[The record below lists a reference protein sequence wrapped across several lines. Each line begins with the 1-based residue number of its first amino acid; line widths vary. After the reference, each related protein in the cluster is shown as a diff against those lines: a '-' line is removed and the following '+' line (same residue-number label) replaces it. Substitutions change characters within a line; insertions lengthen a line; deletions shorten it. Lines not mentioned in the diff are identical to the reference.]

1 MNNTFSA
8 SRFGKYFLNELNGAK
23 YKFGLSSLI
32 YGLMPVVFFVFYE
45 LIYFIASGGDWG
57 YDNSGN
63 RIFCAF
69 VVVVSLVM
77 SFPSK
82 VYGQVTDK
90 RFGTSYILA
99 PASVFEKW
107 LSMVLVACVVVPL
120 VVGVLFFGSDFLLGV
135 IFPEAYGTPL
145 LSGGFFADIAVVLN
159 HSVSG
164 FSVWFV
170 LWLYWCV
177 HVLSFTLGAVFFKR
191 NKPLKTLLVLAAVGF
206 ISMMVFVVIVGDYA
220 LDGEDFITRFF
231 GSEPADAVRGMF
243 TFLYVCAG
251 VQIAV
256 LLPLLFARLRTIKH

>member
-1 MNNTFSA
+1 MNSTFSA
-8 SRFGKYFLNELNGAK
+8 SRFGKYFLNELNAAK
-23 YKFGLSSLI
+23 YKFGLSALI
-32 YGLMPVVFFVFYE
+32 YGLMPVVFFIFYE

-57 YDNSGN
+57 YDNSAN

-107 LSMVLVACVVVPL
+107 LSMVLMACVVVPL
-120 VVGVLFFGSDFLLGV
+120 VVGVLFFGSDFILGV

-145 LSGGFFADIAVVLN
+145 VSSGFSADMAVILN
-159 HSVSG
+159 HSVSA

-177 HVLSFTLGAVFFKR
+177 NVLSFTLGAVFFKR

-206 ISMMVFVVIVGDYA
+206 VSMMVFSVIVNGSA
-220 LDGEDFITRFF
+220 FDGEDFIVRFF
-231 GSEPADAVRGMF
+231 GAEPAEAVRGMF
-243 TFLYVCAG
+243 RFLYICAG

-256 LLPLLFARLRTIKH
+256 LLSLLFARLRTMKQ

>member
-1 MNNTFSA
+1 MNNTFYA
-8 SRFGKYFLNELNGAK
+8 PRFGKYFLNELNGAK
-23 YKFGLSSLI
+23 YKFGLSALI

-69 VVVVSLVM
+69 VVIVSLVM

-90 RFGTSYILA
+90 RFGTSYVLA

-107 LSMVLVACVVVPL
+107 LSMVLMACVVVPF
-120 VVGVLFFGSDFLLGV
+120 VVGVLYFGTDSLLGL
-135 IFPEAYGTPL
+135 IFPEAYGRPL
-145 LSGGFFADIAVVLN
+145 LSIGFSEDMAVVLN
-159 HSVSG
+159 GSVSM

-177 HVLSFTLGAVFFKR
+177 NVLSFTLGAVFFKR
-191 NKPLKTLLVLAAVGF
+191 NKSLKTLMTLAAVGF
-206 ISMMVFVVIVGDYA
+206 ICMLLSFTIVGNA
-220 LDGEDFITRFF
+220 GGGEDFIVRFF
-231 GSEPADAVRGMF
+231 GSEPEDAVRGMF
-243 TFLYVCAG
+243 TFLYICAG
-251 VQIAV
+251 VQIVV
-256 LLPLLFARLRTIKH
+256 LLSLLFARLRNIKH